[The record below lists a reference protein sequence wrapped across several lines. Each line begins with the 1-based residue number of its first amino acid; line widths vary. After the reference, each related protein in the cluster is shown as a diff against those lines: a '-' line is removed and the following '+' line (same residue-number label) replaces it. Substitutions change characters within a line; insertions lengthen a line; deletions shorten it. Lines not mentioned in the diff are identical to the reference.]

1 VKLGRPLTLIAA
13 GAALV
18 LGVTACGGGSGSGS
32 SPLGGGSSAAPA
44 ASDTIRIG
52 SADFTESQI
61 LANIYTQALQAKGVK
76 VELSP
81 PIGSREVYFPALT
94 DGSIDLIPDY
104 TGTLLQ
110 YIDKNA
116 TATDAD
122 SVYAALQKAVPAPLT
137 VLDKAAAEDKDAVVV
152 TSAFAQQN
160 NVKSIADLAP
170 IANTMTFG
178 GPSEFQTR
186 PDGIPGLQKTYGLTF
201 KGYTALDT
209 GGPITVKGLAD
220 NTVQAADL
228 FTTDPS
234 IEENNFVVLDDPK
247 NNFAAQNVVPL
258 INASKATDQVKQV
271 LDAVQAKLTTDG
283 LVELNKTANAPDKPN
298 LDVVAKNWLAANGL

>member
-1 VKLGRPLTLIAA
+1 MNLRRSLTYVAA

-18 LGVTACGGGSGSGS
+18 MGLAACGGGGGS
-32 SPLGGGSSAAPA
+32 SPLGSGGASQAPA
-44 ASDTIRIG
+44 ATDTIRIG
-52 SADFTESQI
+52 SADFTESQL
-61 LANIYTQALQAKGVK
+61 LAQIYGQALQAKGVK
-76 VELSP
+76 VDITA

-110 YIDKNA
+110 YIKKDA
-116 TATDAD
+116 TQTAAD
-122 SVYAALQKAVPAPLT
+122 DVYTALKAAVPAPLT

-152 TSAFAQQN
+152 TSDFATKN
-160 NVKSIADLAP
+160 NLKSIADLAP
-170 IANTMTFG
+170 IANTMVFG

-186 PDGIPGLQKTYGLTF
+186 PDGIPGIQKTYGVTF
-201 KGYTALDT
+201 KSYSALDT
-209 GGPITVKGLAD
+209 GGPVTVKGLKD

-234 IEENNFVVLDDPK
+234 IEDNKFVVLADPK

-258 INASKATDQVKQV
+258 INAKKATDQVKQI
-271 LDAVQAKLTTDG
+271 LNAVQAKLTTEG
-283 LVELNKTANAPDKPN
+283 LVTLNRTANAPDKPN
-298 LDVVAKNWLAANGL
+298 LDTVAKNWLSQNGLA